1 MAGLHKSR
9 LAFQSRLLLG
19 GSKSASTASAQPAT
33 EMRPYGDIPGPK
45 GLPLLGNALQAF
57 KSVPNV
63 DPDPKNILKIAPELF
78 KQYGPILRLEAPGL
92 KSVWLMCPEL
102 AEKAL
107 RAAGPVPRRP
117 GFKAIGYVR
126 EKGELFSDAPGLLT
140 AQGGEWQQFRRQVQ
154 QPMLRPKS
162 AVGYTEKIEDIA
174 QEFIDSR
181 VKPRRDP
188 KTRQMPEDFLHELY
202 RWALESVAFIAL
214 NTRLGCFEADLAAGS
229 EQMEVIGAV
238 RDIFETNANLD
249 QALLQWWR
257 YLPSQEMRRFLK
269 ATDVFQTVT
278 TKYVGQAMRRIA
290 EAHTKE
296 GDSGP
301 PTLLELFAARGCS
314 EQVATV
320 MALDM
325 IFAGI
330 DTSSHSSAFFL
341 YHLAKNPRVQDKLRE
356 EVAAALPSADS
367 RLTEK
372 SFDRMPYMKAA
383 FKEVLRMCPPAVA
396 NARIPEE
403 DLELAGYHIPAGT
416 EIATFHYVMGNS
428 PVYVKDPEEFRP
440 ERFIKGSP
448 MYENLHPFLLLPFGH
463 GPRMCVG
470 RRFAELEVFTF
481 MSKMLQN
488 FKIEWH
494 HEPLEYKVAT
504 LTYPSSPL
512 RLTLIDN

>member
-1 MAGLHKSR
+1 MAGLQKSR
-9 LAFQSRLLLG
+9 FVLQSRLLFG
-19 GSKSASTASAQPAT
+19 GSKSASTATAAAS
-33 EMRPYGDIPGPK
+33 ELKPYSEIPGPK
-45 GLPLLGNALQAF
+45 GLPLLGNAIQAF

-63 DPDPKNILKIAPELF
+63 DPDPKNLLKIAPELF
-78 KQYGPILRLEAPGL
+78 KMYGPIMRLEAPGV
-92 KSVWLMCPEL
+92 KMVWLMCPEL

-126 EKGELFSDAPGLLT
+126 EKGELFAEAPGLLT
-140 AQGGEWQQFRRQVQ
+140 AQGSDWQQFRRQVQ

-162 AVGYTEKIEDIA
+162 AVGYTEKIEEIA

-181 VKPRRDP
+181 VRPRRDP
-188 KTRQMPEDFLHELY
+188 KTGEMPEDFLYELY

-214 NTRLGCFEADLAAGS
+214 NTRLGCFGADLEAGS
-229 EQMEVIGAV
+229 EQMEVIDAV
-238 RDIFETNANLD
+238 RDIFQTNANLD

-257 YLPSQEMRRFLK
+257 SLPSQDMRRFLK
-269 ATDVFQTVT
+269 ATEVFQTVT

-290 EAHTKE
+290 EAQSRE
-296 GDSGP
+296 DDPGP

-330 DTSSHSSAFFL
+330 DTSSHTSAFFL
-341 YHLAKNPRVQDKLRE
+341 YHLAKNPQVQDRLRE
-356 EVAAALPSADS
+356 EVTDALPSADS
-367 RLTEK
+367 RLTDK

-383 FKEVLRMCPPAVA
+383 LKEVLRMCPPAVA
-396 NARIPEE
+396 NARLVEE
-403 DLELAGYHIPAGT
+403 DLELAGYNVPAGT

-428 PVYVKDPEEFRP
+428 PVYVRDPEEFRP
-440 ERFIKGSP
+440 ERFMKGSP
-448 MYENLHPFLLLPFGH
+448 MFENLHPFLLLPFGH

-470 RRFAELEVFTF
+470 RRFAELEVYTF
-481 MSKMLQN
+481 MTKMIQN

-494 HEPLEYKVAT
+494 RDPLEYKVAT

-512 RLTLIDN
+512 RFTLIDN

>member
-1 MAGLHKSR
+1 MAGLQKSR
-9 LAFQSRLLLG
+9 LALQSRLIFG
-19 GSKSASTASAQPAT
+19 GSKSASTASAHSA
-33 EMRPYGDIPGPK
+33 ELRPYGDIPGPK

-63 DPDPKNILKIAPELF
+63 DPDPKNLLKIAPELF
-78 KQYGPILRLEAPGL
+78 KQYGPIMRLEAPGL
-92 KSVWLMCPEL
+92 RSVWLMCPEL
-102 AEKAL
+102 SEKAL

-140 AQGGEWQQFRRQVQ
+140 AQGDEWQQFRRQVQ

-181 VKPRRDP
+181 VRPRRDSR
-188 KTRQMPEDFLHELY
+188 TRQMPEDFLEELY

-214 NTRLGCFEADLAAGS
+214 NTRLGSFEADLKAGS

-257 YLPSQEMRRFLK
+257 YLPSQDMKKFLR
-269 ATDVFQTVT
+269 ATEVFQTVT

-290 EAHTKE
+290 ETQSQD
-296 GDSGP
+296 GSGP

-356 EVAAALPSADS
+356 EVATALPSGDS
-367 RLTEK
+367 RLTDK
-372 SFDRMPYMKAA
+372 SFERMPYMKAA
-383 FKEVLRMCPPAVA
+383 FKEVLRMNPPAVA
-396 NARIPEE
+396 NARVAEE
-403 DLELAGYHIPAGT
+403 DLDLAGYHIPAGT

-428 PVYVKDPEEFRP
+428 PVYVKDPDVFRP
-440 ERFIKGSP
+440 ERFVKGSP
-448 MYENLHPFLLLPFGH
+448 SFENLHPFLLLPFGH

-488 FKIEWH
+488 FTIEWH
-494 HEPLEYKVAT
+494 HDPLEYKVAT

-512 RLTLIDN
+512 RFTLIDN

>member
-1 MAGLHKSR
+1 MAGLQKSR
-9 LAFQSRLLLG
+9 FALQPRLIF
-19 GSKSASTASAQPAT
+19 GSKSASTASAHSA
-33 EMRPYGDIPGPK
+33 ELRPYGDIPGPK
-45 GLPLLGNALQAF
+45 GLPLLGNAIQAF

-78 KQYGPILRLEAPGL
+78 KQYGPIMRLEAPGIR
-92 KSVWLMCPEL
+92 SVWLMCPEL
-102 AEKAL
+102 SEKAL
-107 RAAGPVPRRP
+107 RAACPLPRRP
-117 GFKAIGYVR
+117 GFKAIGYYR
-126 EKGELFSDAPGLLT
+126 EKKELFSGASGLLT
-140 AQGGEWQQFRRQVQ
+140 SQGDDWQQFRRQVQ

-181 VKPRRDP
+181 IRPRRDSR
-188 KTRQMPEDFLHELY
+188 TNQMPEDFLYELY

-214 NTRLGCFEADLAAGS
+214 NTRLGCFDADLKAGS

-249 QALLQWWR
+249 QAFLQWWR
-257 YLPSQEMRRFLK
+257 YLPSQEMRRFLG
-269 ATDVFQTVT
+269 ATEVFQTLT

-290 EAHTKE
+290 ESPSQ
-296 GDSGP
+296 DNSGP

-314 EQVATV
+314 ERVATV

-330 DTSSHSSAFFL
+330 DTSSHTSAFFL
-341 YHLAKNPRVQDKLRE
+341 YHLAKNPRAQEELRK
-356 EVAAALPSADS
+356 EVATALPSGEA
-367 RLTEK
+367 RLTDK
-372 SFDRMPYMKAA
+372 SFERMPYMKAA
-383 FKEVLRMCPPAVA
+383 FKEVLRMNPPAVA
-396 NARIPEE
+396 NARVSEE
-403 DLELAGYHIPAGT
+403 DLELGGYHIPAGT
-416 EIATFHYVMGNS
+416 DIVTFHSVMGNS
-428 PVYVKDPEEFRP
+428 TVYVKDPDVFRP

-448 MYENLHPFLLLPFGH
+448 LFENLHPFLLLPFGH

-488 FKIEWH
+488 FTIEWH
-494 HEPLEYKVAT
+494 HDPLDFKVAT
-504 LTYPSSPL
+504 LLYPSSPL
-512 RLTLIDN
+512 RFTLIDN